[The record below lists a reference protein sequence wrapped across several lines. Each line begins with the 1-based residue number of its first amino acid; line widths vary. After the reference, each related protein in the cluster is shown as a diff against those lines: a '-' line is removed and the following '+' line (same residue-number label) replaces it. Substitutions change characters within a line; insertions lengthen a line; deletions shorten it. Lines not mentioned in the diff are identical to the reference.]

1 MPGLATVGR
10 SLSLGSRFLFDGWI
24 NDMMRGLY
32 AGATAMDAL
41 TQQHELITSNLAN
54 INSNGFRRAIL
65 TMEERNSPDNAQLVG
80 TKVTGKTIDFS
91 EGPKQRTGRPLDVAL
106 GGDGFFSVQT
116 PDGVRYTRA
125 GSFHRDPTS
134 GALVNG
140 DAYPVIGAG
149 GPLTID
155 AQFNDNELTID
166 SSGTISARGQVLGS
180 IAVTAFADKQQLQ
193 PQGQIYFAAP
203 NNIAQVPP
211 TAQVMQG
218 HLEMS
223 NGQPVSELIALIM
236 TSRLFEAAERS
247 IRTISETT
255 QQNYRS

>member
-1 MPGLATVGR
+1 
-10 SLSLGSRFLFDGWI
+10 
-24 NDMMRGLY
+24 MMRGLY

-41 TQQHELITSNLAN
+41 TQQHELIASNLAN
-54 INSNGFRRAIL
+54 INSNGFRRAVL
-65 TMEERNSPDNAQLVG
+65 AMEERNSPDNAQLVG
-80 TKVTGKTIDFS
+80 TKVAAKAIDFS

-106 GGDGFFSVQT
+106 SGDGFFSVQT
-116 PDGVRYTRA
+116 PDGLRYTRA
-125 GSFHRDPTS
+125 GSFHRDPNS

-140 DAYPVIGAG
+140 DGYALNGAG

-155 AQFNDNELTID
+155 AQFSDSELMID
-166 SSGTISARGQVLGS
+166 PSGTVSARGQVLGS
-180 IAVTAFADKQQLQ
+180 IAITSFADNQQLQ
-193 PQGQIYFAAP
+193 AEGQVYFAAP
-203 NNIAQVPP
+203 ENLEQVPSNV
-211 TAQVMQG
+211 QVMQG

-247 IRTISETT
+247 VRSIAETT

>member
-1 MPGLATVGR
+1 
-10 SLSLGSRFLFDGWI
+10 
-24 NDMMRGLY
+24 MMRGLY

-41 TQQHELITSNLAN
+41 TQQHEMIASNLAN
-54 INSNGFRRAIL
+54 INSNGFRRAVL
-65 TMEERNSPDNAQLVG
+65 AMEERNSPDNAQLVG
-80 TKVTGKTIDFS
+80 TKVTGKAIDFS

-106 GGDGFFSVQT
+106 AGDGFFSVQT
-116 PDGVRYTRA
+116 PDGIRYTRA
-125 GSFHRDPTS
+125 GSFHRDPTG

-140 DAYPVIGAG
+140 DGYPVVGAG

-155 AQFNDNELTID
+155 AQFSDSELTID
-166 SSGTISARGQVLGS
+166 PSGAVSARGQVLGS
-180 IAVTAFADKQQLQ
+180 IAVTTFADNKQLQ
-193 PQGQIYFAAP
+193 PQGQVYFAAP
-203 NNIAQVPP
+203 DNLAQLPP